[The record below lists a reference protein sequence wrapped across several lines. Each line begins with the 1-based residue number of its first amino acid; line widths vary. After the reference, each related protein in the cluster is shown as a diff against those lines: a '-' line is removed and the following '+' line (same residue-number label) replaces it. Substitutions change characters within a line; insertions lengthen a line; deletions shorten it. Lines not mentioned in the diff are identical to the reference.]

1 MSEPNDNI
9 TNEIKDL
16 IKEFVTLNLP
26 KDFKTVYWQT
36 SRYEAPKKPF
46 CLLTWLSDGEDLNS
60 SEITLPNTLTK
71 EHREYKTAVI
81 TIALYVDG
89 LKTKQHN
96 LKEREDLAQLNAE
109 KLCTLFQLVKTAYKF
124 KTKFAPKNTSGIRPL
139 DEAVSGGYTFR
150 REFDLTIGYDKIYHY
165 DLPVSNGVNFKLNDK
180 IYFEVR
186 PGAEGGNGNDEFS
199 LSPLSARS
207 KKRKDDIK

>member
-1 MSEPNDNI
+1 MSEPNNNI

-26 KDFKTVYWQT
+26 DDFKTVYWQT

-46 CLLTWLSDGEDLNS
+46 CLLTWLSDSEDLRS
-60 SEITLPNTLTK
+60 SEIQLPNSLTK

-109 KLCTLFQLVKTAYKF
+109 KLRTLFQLDKTAYKF

-139 DEAVSGGYTFR
+139 DEAVSGGYIFR
-150 REFDLTIGYDKIYHY
+150 REFDLTIGFDKVYHY
-165 DLPVSNGVNFKLNDK
+165 NLPVSHAVNIDLEENN
-180 IYFEVR
+180 INIQVT
-186 PGAEGGNGNDEFS
+186 G
-199 LSPLSARS
+199 
-207 KKRKDDIK
+207 DDIQ